1 MSAYQP
7 PAAEPFQSILFLRPD
22 RTSDPAQLEEPSFFA
37 DLNLGQ
43 VVESITDGREEY
55 DLTPFFYAPLDNVD
69 AIAYRHEVL
78 RDLQDTSIRESVT
91 SFAHGMQSMRKH
103 LQQAREL
110 HYRYQREHWFLDAV
124 AIYCDAVRHLA
135 DDLERVGVRSRG
147 LLALSG
153 YLAQYAASEQFTA
166 LLEDTPRVR
175 QQLAEIRYCVHVKGN
190 RVKVSGYDS
199 EADYSGEV
207 LDTFEKFKQGDAKDR
222 RVKLSEP
229 VHMNHVEATVLNKVA
244 LLYPAAFTALDEY
257 CAAHRDYVD
266 DTIARF
272 DRDVQFYLAYLD
284 YMTMFERAGLS
295 FCYPHVSEDSK
306 EGSASETFDLA
317 LANKLVHDRSSVV
330 CNDFYLR
337 DPERIFVVSGPN
349 QGGKTTFARTFGQ
362 LHYLASLGCLVPGTE
377 VHLFLYDQL
386 FTHFEREEDIT
397 DLRGKLQDDLVRIHD
412 ILEHAT
418 PRSIVIMN
426 EIFTS
431 TTLEDA
437 RFLGTKVLEAI
448 VQLDALSVCVTFV
461 DELTRVSDTTVSMVS
476 TVVPDDPAVRTY
488 KVVRRPA
495 DGIAYAAAIAEKHG
509 LTYERLKGRI
519 GA

>member
-1 MSAYQP
+1 MSTYQP
-7 PAAEPFQSILFLRPD
+7 TPSEPFQSILFAHSD
-22 RTSDPAQLEEPSFFA
+22 RAAGPARLEEPAFFA
-37 DLNLGQ
+37 DLNLDQ
-43 VVESITDGREEY
+43 VVESITAGREEY
-55 DLTPFFYAPLDNVD
+55 DLTRFFYAPLGSVD

-78 RDLQDTSIRESVT
+78 HDLQDTAVRERIT
-91 SFAHGMQSMRKH
+91 SFAGAMRSMRKH

-110 HYRYQREHWFLDAV
+110 HYRYQQQRWFLDAV
-124 AIYCDAVRHLA
+124 AIYCDAVRQLA
-135 DDLERVGVRSRG
+135 DDLERVGVRSHG
-147 LLALSG
+147 LLALRD
-153 YLAQYAASEQFTA
+153 YLVQYAASGPFTV
-166 LLEDTPRVR
+166 LLEETPRVR
-175 QQLAEIRYCVHVKGN
+175 QQLADVRYCVHVKGN

-199 EADYSGEV
+199 EADYSAEV
-207 LDTFEKFKQGDAKDR
+207 LETFEKFKQGDAKDR
-222 RVKLSEP
+222 RVTLPEP

-244 LLYPAAFTALDEY
+244 LLYPEAFTALDEY
-257 CAAHRDYVD
+257 CARHRVYVD

-272 DRDVQFYLAYLD
+272 DREVQFYLAYLD

-295 FCYPHVSEDSK
+295 FCYPHVSADSK
-306 EGSASETFDLA
+306 KTSASQTFDLA
-317 LANKLVHDRSSVV
+317 LAKKLVPGGSPVV

-362 LHYLASLGCLVPGTE
+362 LHYLARLGCLVPGSE
-377 VHLFLYDQL
+377 SQLFLYDQL
-386 FTHFEREEDIT
+386 FTHFEKQEDIT

-412 ILEHAT
+412 ILGRAT
-418 PRSIVIMN
+418 SRSVVIMN

-431 TTLEDA
+431 TTLQDA

-448 VQLDALSVCVTFV
+448 VQLDALCVCVTFV
-461 DELTRVSDTTVSMVS
+461 DELTKVSDATVSMVS

-488 KVVRRPA
+488 KIVRRPA
-495 DGIAYAAAIAEKHG
+495 DGVAYAAAIAEKYG